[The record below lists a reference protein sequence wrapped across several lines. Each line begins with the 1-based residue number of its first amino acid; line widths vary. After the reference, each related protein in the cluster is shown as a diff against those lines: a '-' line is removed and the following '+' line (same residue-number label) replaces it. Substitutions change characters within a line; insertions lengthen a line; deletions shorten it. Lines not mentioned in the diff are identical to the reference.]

1 MRTVVFSCLK
11 GGVGK
16 SLHTAHL
23 CVALEEMGQGPVVT
37 MDLDPQG
44 THAKWWNRREAPTP
58 IFAVVDNP
66 AQLKKKHAEL
76 KKQGFKWLVI
86 DTPPQVA
93 EINRE
98 AIKLADLVIIPC
110 KHSVGDI
117 EATIPTVELCEA
129 EGKKWYYLL
138 NETNGQAVAQTA
150 RNKMS
155 TIGPVIPHTI
165 PKLNGY
171 WESLIPGKTLTEIT
185 RGTGAILIG
194 NVAQFV
200 VSKFEGEPKREKAHV

>member
-44 THAKWWNRREAPTP
+44 THADWWNSREADTP
-58 IFAVVDNP
+58 AFAVVDSH
-66 AQLKKKHAEL
+66 AQLAAKHAEL
-76 KKQGFKWLVI
+76 KAAGFKWLVI
-86 DTPPQVA
+86 DTPPQTA
-93 EINRE
+93 EINRA
-98 AIKLADLVIIPC
+98 AIELADLVIIPC

-117 EATIPTVELCEA
+117 KATLPTVELCEVA
-129 EGKKWYYLL
+129 GKKFYYLL
-138 NETNGQAVAQTA
+138 NETNGAAVAQTA
-150 RNKMS
+150 KNKLAE
-155 TIGPVIPHTI
+155 IGPVIPHTI

-171 WESLIPGKTLTEIT
+171 WESLIDGRTITELT

-200 VSKFEGEPKREKAHV
+200 VSKFEGTARKEKAHV

>member
-23 CVALEEMGQGPVVT
+23 CVALEQMGQGPVVT

-44 THAKWWNRREAPTP
+44 THADWWNGRQAGTP
-58 IFAVVDNP
+58 AFAVVENHT
-66 AQLKKKHAEL
+66 QLADKHAEL
-76 KKQGFKWLVI
+76 KGAGYKWLVI
-86 DTPPQVA
+86 DTPPQIA
-93 EINRE
+93 EINRA
-98 AIKLADLVIIPC
+98 AIKLADLVVIPC

-117 EATIPTVELCEA
+117 KATLPTVALCEE
-129 EGKKWYYLL
+129 EGKKFYYLL

-150 RNKMS
+150 KNKLAE
-155 TIGPVIPHTI
+155 IGPVIPHTI

-171 WESLIPGKTLTEIT
+171 WEALIPGKTITEMSK
-185 RGTGAILIG
+185 GTGAILV
-194 NVAQFV
+194 NQVAEFIV
-200 VSKFEGEPKREKAHV
+200 GRFEKSAKKEKAHV